1 MVAEDFAIEVHGYS
15 SYSVAKSLRQL
26 LKLLALTFYEIK
38 EMHLNCPLQ
47 LLKEVF
53 KQKQQQQKNHFF
65 RLSGKKR
72 KMPIRGVRVAK
83 WILNQEAVV

>member
-53 KQKQQQQKNHFF
+53 KQKQQQQQKIIS
-65 RLSGKKR
+65 SGLVER
-72 KMPIRGVRVAK
+72 RERCQSG
-83 WILNQEAVV
+83 E